1 MNLKEAIRY
10 TNTHND
16 SSSGTTTDR
25 SRTPNIATTTSEH
38 QRSKADPAAE
48 DITTTNE
55 SERQLDTPV
64 DKLVGFML
72 SLVEEKQTLSE
83 AITRAKNSC
92 PFDIDAAVAANKS
105 RREAAFT
112 MRRMLSVKERVRETT
127 GTSFRL
133 NAEGNQSPYTYTI
146 VETTLPDFDRGLL
159 RVDLRSVE
167 EEADSVSSHIEEALV
182 TAQVDMQ
189 PRYRSG
195 DTLEEMIEVYLN
207 AADGAPAAA

>member
-1 MNLKEAIRY
+1 MNLKEAFRY
-10 TNTHND
+10 SNHLND
-16 SSSGTTTDR
+16 SISSIVNYL

-55 SERQLDTPV
+55 SERQLSIPV

-72 SLVEEKQTLSE
+72 SLVEEKQSLSE

-146 VETTLPDFDRGLL
+146 VETTKPDFDRASL
-159 RVDLRSVE
+159 RTDLRSIE
-167 EEADSVSSHIEEALV
+167 DASDNVSSNIEEALV
-182 TAQVDMQ
+182 TAQVDIQ

-195 DTLEEMIEVYLN
+195 DTLEEMIEVYL
-207 AADGAPAAA
+207 AITDGAPAAA

>member
-1 MNLKEAIRY
+1 MNLKEAFRY
-10 TNTHND
+10 SNYLND
-16 SSSGTTTDR
+16 SIGDIISYL

-48 DITTTNE
+48 DVTTTNK

-72 SLVEEKQTLSE
+72 SLVEEKQALSE

-92 PFDIDAAVAANKS
+92 PLDIDAAVAANKS
-105 RREAAFT
+105 RREVAST

-133 NAEGNQSPYTYTI
+133 NAEGNQSPYTYTV
-146 VETTLPDFDRGLL
+146 VEATTPDFDRDLL
-159 RVDLRSVE
+159 RADIRSIE
-167 EEADSVSSHIEEALV
+167 EEADSVSSRIEEALV
-182 TAQVDMQ
+182 VAQVNIQ

-207 AADGAPAAA
+207 SADGAPAAA

>member
-1 MNLKEAIRY
+1 MNLKEAFRY
-10 TNTHND
+10 SNHLND
-16 SSSGTTTDR
+16 SIGSITSYL

-72 SLVEEKQTLSE
+72 SLVEEKQTLGE

-92 PFDIDAAVAANKS
+92 PFDIDAVVAANKS

-133 NAEGNQSPYTYTI
+133 NAEGNQSPYTYTVI
-146 VETTLPDFDRGLL
+146 ETTMPDFDRDLL
-159 RVDLRSVE
+159 RTDIRSIE
-167 EEADSVSSHIEEALV
+167 EEADGVSSRIEEALV

>member
-1 MNLKEAIRY
+1 MNLKEAFRY
-10 TNTHND
+10 SNHLND
-16 SSSGTTTDR
+16 SIGGITSYL

-55 SERQLDTPV
+55 SERQLNIPV

-72 SLVEEKQTLSE
+72 SLVEEKQSLSE

-105 RREAAFT
+105 RCEAAST

-146 VETTLPDFDRGLL
+146 VETTLPDFDRSLL
-159 RVDLRSVE
+159 RADLRFVE
-167 EEADSVSSHIEEALV
+167 EEADSVSSRIEEALV

-189 PRYRSG
+189 PHYRSG

>member
-1 MNLKEAIRY
+1 MNLKEAFRY
-10 TNTHND
+10 SNHLND
-16 SSSGTTTDR
+16 SIGGITSYL

-48 DITTTNE
+48 DIVSTNE
-55 SERQLDTPV
+55 LERQLDAPV
-64 DKLVGFML
+64 DKLVSFML
-72 SLVEEKQTLSE
+72 SLVEEKETLGE

-105 RREAAFT
+105 RREVAST

-146 VETTLPDFDRGLL
+146 VETTLPDFDRSLL
-159 RVDLRSVE
+159 RADLRSVE
-167 EEADSVSSHIEEALV
+167 EEADSVSSRIEEALV
-182 TAQVDMQ
+182 TAQVNIQ

-195 DTLEEMIEVYLN
+195 DTLEEMIEAYLSS
-207 AADGAPAAA
+207 ADGAPAAA

>member
-1 MNLKEAIRY
+1 MNLKEAFRY
-10 TNTHND
+10 SNHLND
-16 SSSGTTTDR
+16 SIGGITSYL

-72 SLVEEKQTLSE
+72 SLVEEKQALSE

-105 RREAAFT
+105 RREAAST

-133 NAEGNQSPYTYTI
+133 NAEGNQSPYTYTV
-146 VETTLPDFDRGLL
+146 VETTMPDFDRDLL
-159 RVDLRSVE
+159 RADIRSVE
-167 EEADSVSSHIEEALV
+167 EEADGVSSRIEEALV

-195 DTLEEMIEVYLN
+195 DTLEEMIEAYLN
-207 AADGAPAAA
+207 SADGAPAAA